1 MTSIGVPINS
11 LFVCAECER
20 LQQDLLNVERL
31 EGKVQAEMKSLK
43 EKIQEMTEGLK
54 TYRDLDAL
62 KASGEQKMKVAD
74 LYLYGTTVLGLLF
87 FFYLLIGHL

>member
-1 MTSIGVPINS
+1 MRM
-11 LFVCAECER
+11 CAECER

-31 EGKVQAEMKSLK
+31 EGKVQAEMNSLK

-62 KASGEQKMKVAD
+62 KAYGEQKMKVAD
-74 LYLYGTTVLGLLF
+74 FCLHGTTVF
-87 FFYLLIGHL
+87 FLHADWLSV

>member
-1 MTSIGVPINS
+1 MCVHT
-11 LFVCAECER
+11 ECER

-62 KASGEQKMKVAD
+62 KASGEHKMKVTD
-74 LYLYGTTVLGLLF
+74 SCLRGTAGFIYF
-87 FFYLLIGHL
+87 FFVLKLIISVMT